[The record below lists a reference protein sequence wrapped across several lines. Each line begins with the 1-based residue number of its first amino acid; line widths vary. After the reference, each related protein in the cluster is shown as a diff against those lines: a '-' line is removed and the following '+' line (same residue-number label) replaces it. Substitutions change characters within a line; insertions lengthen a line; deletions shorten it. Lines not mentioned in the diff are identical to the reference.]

1 MAMQDKGAGATVLPP
16 SKAGAAVG
24 VKSVLWLAALLGFI
38 LLPQLIAVKYYL
50 HLAILALVWV
60 IAAQGQ
66 NLIQGYTGYVSIV
79 QAGFMGIGAY
89 STALMGIH
97 FDLPVWLTILLAP
110 LVTAVFA
117 VATGYPSLRVKGH
130 YFAIVTL
137 AFNLVIF
144 IVLMNWHELTQGEG
158 GITGIPKPGPR
169 DGLFDW
175 RDRETYYYFVLI
187 VAVLMT
193 GLAAL
198 IVRSRV
204 GKTLIAIRQ
213 NEDLVG
219 AVGVPAWRYKLFAFV
234 TSAMYA
240 GLAGAIY
247 AHYQSFINPE
257 IFGVA
262 QSLDAILA
270 VIVGGSGTIA
280 GPVIGAF
287 FVVFL
292 PELLR
297 FADGFR
303 LILYGLLLVLA
314 TIFMPRG
321 IVGLVSEAI
330 ARIRSRLS

>member
-1 MAMQDKGAGATVLPP
+1 MRIGARHLFWA
-16 SKAGAAVG
+16 
-24 VKSVLWLAALLGFI
+24 AALA
-38 LLPQLIAVKYYL
+38 LLLVVPQVVTVKYYL

-89 STALMGIH
+89 STALMGLH
-97 FDLPVWLTILLAP
+97 FALPVWLTILLAP

-117 VATGYPSLRVKGH
+117 LATGYPSLRVKGH

-137 AFNLVIF
+137 AFTLVIF
-144 IVLMNWHELTQGEG
+144 IVLMNFTKLTEGEA
-158 GITGIPKPGPR
+158 GITGIPKPGGGAL
-169 DGLFDW
+169 DFG
-175 RDRETYYYFVLI
+175 DRTVYYYFVLA
-187 VAVLMT
+187 VALLMT

-198 IVRSRV
+198 IVRSRI
-204 GKTLIAIRQ
+204 GQTLIAIRQ

-219 AVGVPAWRYKLFAFV
+219 AVGVAAWKYKLFAFV
-234 TSAMYA
+234 TSAVFA

-270 VIVGGSGTIA
+270 VILGGSGTIA
-280 GPVIGAF
+280 GPFIGAF

-292 PELLR
+292 PEYLR
-297 FADGFR
+297 FADSFR
-303 LILYGLLLVLA
+303 LIVYGRVLVLA

-321 IVGLVSEAI
+321 IVGVATGVTEWLRRRRA
-330 ARIRSRLS
+330 

>member
-1 MAMQDKGAGATVLPP
+1 MKLGLKHLVY
-16 SKAGAAVG
+16 AAVLVG
-24 VKSVLWLAALLGFI
+24 LV
-38 LLPQLIAVKYYL
+38 LLPQLISVKYYV
-50 HLAILALVWV
+50 HLSILALVWV

-89 STALMGIH
+89 SSALMGIH
-97 FDLPVWLTILLAP
+97 FGFPVWLTILLAP
-110 LVTAVFA
+110 FVTAVFA

-144 IVLMNWHELTQGEG
+144 IVLMNFTELTQGEA
-158 GITGIPKPGPR
+158 GITGIAKPASGW
-169 DGLFDW
+169 FNFQ
-175 RDRETYYYFVLI
+175 DRNVYYYFVLVI
-187 VAVLMT
+187 AVLMT

-198 IVRSRV
+198 IVRSRI

-219 AVGVPAWRYKLFAFV
+219 AMGIAAWRYKLFAFV
-234 TSAMYA
+234 TSAMFA

-257 IFGVA
+257 IFGIA
-262 QSLDAILA
+262 RSLDAILA

-280 GPVIGAF
+280 GPFIGAF
-287 FVVFL
+287 FVVLL
-292 PELLR
+292 PEYLR
-297 FADGFR
+297 FADSFR
-303 LILYGLLLVLA
+303 LILYGLILILA

-321 IVGLVSEAI
+321 IVGLASDVW
-330 ARIRSRLS
+330 ARVLRRRT

>member
-1 MAMQDKGAGATVLPP
+1 MTLKPTHALWIV
-16 SKAGAAVG
+16 AVVG
-24 VKSVLWLAALLGFI
+24 LI
-38 LLPQLIAVKYYL
+38 LLPQFIAVKYYL
-50 HLAILALVWV
+50 HLSILALIWV
-60 IAAQGQ
+60 IASQGQ

-79 QAGFMGIGAY
+79 QAGFIGIGAY

-97 FDLPVWLTILLAP
+97 YDLPVWLTILLAP
-110 LVTAVFA
+110 VVTAVFA
-117 VATGYPSLRVKGH
+117 LGVGYPSLRVKGH

-144 IVLMNWHELTQGEG
+144 IVLMNFTELTQGEA
-158 GITGIPKPGPR
+158 GITGIPKPGGT
-169 DGLFDW
+169 DGLFNW
-175 RDRETYYYFVLI
+175 QERETYYYFVLT

-198 IVRSRV
+198 IVRSRIGRILV
-204 GKTLIAIRQ
+204 AIRQ

-219 AVGVPAWRYKLFAFV
+219 AIGIAAWKYKLFAFV
-234 TSAMYA
+234 TSAMFA

-270 VIVGGSGTIA
+270 VIIGGSGTIA

-292 PELLR
+292 PEYLR
-297 FADGFR
+297 FADSFR
-303 LILYGLLLVLA
+303 LIIYGLILVLA

-321 IVGLVSEAI
+321 IVGVVTSVADWLK
-330 ARIRSRLS
+330 RRHR